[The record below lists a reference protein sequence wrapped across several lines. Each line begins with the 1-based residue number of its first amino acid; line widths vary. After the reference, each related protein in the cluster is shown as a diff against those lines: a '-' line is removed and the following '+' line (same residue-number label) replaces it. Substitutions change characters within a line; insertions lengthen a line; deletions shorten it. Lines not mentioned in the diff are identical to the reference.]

1 MNQERIDYF
10 TGRLEAMNILK
21 REGKDVGAL
30 ARGKTEGLL
39 WEAVDDKIDADL
51 VKKRSVQDKR
61 VLM

>member
-10 TGRLEAMNILK
+10 IGRLEAMNILK